1 MGVSTG
7 TYTITSNPSD
17 SNPSDRNIVNE
28 NTGGAPYHIQIALS
42 TGRISSV
49 GSYLSISE
57 AISKGNAA
65 VALCKTATSWA
76 VYDSA
81 GTRVTG
87 IFSVNNDTG
96 SRGNGSSRG
105 AMLMDTGG
113 YTGDWGSSEG
123 RIAILHEK
131 ELVLNKT
138 DTANMLNIVE
148 MVRGI
153 VSSFGNVSHGANAN
167 FNLGL
172 SGYDSANSQFEQSVT
187 INADFSGVSSRDEIQ
202 AAFDQ
207 MALQATQYMKK
218 SK

>member
-1 MGVSTG
+1 MDDNG
-7 TYTITSNPSD
+7 
-17 SNPSDRNIVNE
+17 NIVKTLINGA
-28 NTGGAPYHIQIALS
+28 TKIGGDS
-42 TGRISSV
+42 GFGSSV
-49 GSYLSISE
+49 NLQ
-57 AISKGNAA
+57 
-65 VALCKTATSWA
+65 VA
-76 VYDSA
+76 
-81 GTRVTG
+81 
-87 IFSVNNDTG
+87 F
-96 SRGNGSSRG
+96 
-105 AMLMDTGG
+105 DTGG

-123 RIAILHEK
+123 RVATLHEK

-172 SGYDSANSQFEQSVT
+172 SGYDSTNSQFEQSVT

>member
-1 MGVSTG
+1 MG
-7 TYTITSNPSD
+7 INH
-17 SNPSDRNIVNE
+17 N
-28 NTGGAPYHIQIALS
+28 
-42 TGRISSV
+42 
-49 GSYLSISE
+49 
-57 AISKGNAA
+57 
-65 VALCKTATSWA
+65 VATNMN
-76 VYDSA
+76 
-81 GTRVTG
+81 
-87 IFSVNNDTG
+87 F
-96 SRGNGSSRG
+96 
-105 AMLMDTGG
+105 DTGG

-123 RIAILHEK
+123 RIATLHEK

-138 DTANMLNIVE
+138 DTANMLNIIE

-153 VSSFGNVSHGANAN
+153 VSGFGTISHGANAN

-172 SGYDSANSQFEQSVT
+172 SGYDNTNSQFEQSVT

>member
-1 MGVSTG
+1 MR
-7 TYTITSNPSD
+7 YN
-17 SNPSDRNIVNE
+17 
-28 NTGGAPYHIQIALS
+28 
-42 TGRISSV
+42 
-49 GSYLSISE
+49 
-57 AISKGNAA
+57 
-65 VALCKTATSWA
+65 
-76 VYDSA
+76 
-81 GTRVTG
+81 
-87 IFSVNNDTG
+87 
-96 SRGNGSSRG
+96 
-105 AMLMDTGG
+105 TGG

-123 RIAILHEK
+123 RIATLHEK

-153 VSSFGNVSHGANAN
+153 VSGFGNVSHGANAI

-172 SGYDSANSQFEQSVT
+172 SGYDNTNSQFEQSVT